1 LSTITVPVPTAAVA
15 QVTAILAART
25 AGRMVGPFLRPIQ
38 LLLAWPVASHLVAR
52 HNAKA
57 AEEALLLRRAERED
71 VQHYLQLLA
80 SERMTA

>member
-1 LSTITVPVPTAAVA
+1 MSTITAPVHTAAVA
-15 QVTAILAART
+15 QVAALLAART

-57 AEEALLLRRAERED
+57 AEEVLLLRRAERED

>member
-1 LSTITVPVPTAAVA
+1 MSTVIAPAHTTAVA
-15 QVTAILAART
+15 QVAALFAART

-38 LLLAWPVASHLVAR
+38 LLLAWPVASQLVAR

-80 SERMTA
+80 SERMSA

>member
-1 LSTITVPVPTAAVA
+1 MSTITAPVHTAAVA
-15 QVTAILAART
+15 QVAALLAART

-80 SERMTA
+80 SERMSA

>member
-1 LSTITVPVPTAAVA
+1 MSTITAPAPTTAVA
-15 QVTAILAART
+15 QMAALFAART

-38 LLLAWPVASHLVAR
+38 LLLAWPVASQLVAR

>member
-1 LSTITVPVPTAAVA
+1 MSTITVPVPTAAVA

>member
-1 LSTITVPVPTAAVA
+1 MSTITAPAHTTAVA
-15 QVTAILAART
+15 QMAALFAART

-38 LLLAWPVASHLVAR
+38 LLLAWPVASQIVAR

>member
-1 LSTITVPVPTAAVA
+1 MSTITVPVPTAAVA

-80 SERMTA
+80 LERMSA

>member
-1 LSTITVPVPTAAVA
+1 MSTITVPAHTAATA
-15 QVTAILAART
+15 QVAALFAART

-38 LLLAWPVASHLVAR
+38 LLLAWPVASQLVAR
-52 HNAKA
+52 HNAKS